1 MIFDVLISDCEN
13 LSRFA
18 DVDVNVIRIPNL
30 TQNLAVSVAELL
42 LSRGIT
48 VVLLP
53 QEGV

>member
-18 DVDVNVIRIPNL
+18 DADVNVIRVSGL
-30 TQNLAVSVAELL
+30 EQKLAVAVAELL
-42 LSRGIT
+42 IPLGIT